1 MRPSNIESLASVL
14 LQRSSVVILIPSSS
28 LSASCSEPSV
38 SSRVPLSTTSPP
50 CPVPVSSFSCSPK
63 VSRSHGRNHRHC
75 RLIATTCGD
84 RCGKRVRNR
93 RSSQF
98 QVYAKMFILSHS
110 SPLCRPTRLSRTQS
124 FALAFYP
131 AKAQRQRLREG
142 GIVRVQVNLVSS
154 FTRFVDYIPSFGFD
168 RCLRYSYQV
177 SCSSFCPSQFAA
189 STYKVSIVC
198 PR

>member
-63 VSRSHGRNHRHC
+63 VSRSHGRNHC

-168 RCLRYSYQV
+168 CCLRYSYQV